1 MYPYVVFV
9 DHASPKANTT
19 NIHKTTCGHYQ
30 RYLREDSE
38 GTAWQEVSDIP
49 SAINL
54 ARRLHKQYHTNGIR
68 FMKCCMKEFAFRNPV
83 I

>member
-1 MYPYVVFV
+1 MNPYVVFV

-30 RYLREDSE
+30 KYLREGSE
-38 GTAWQEVSDIP
+38 GTDWQEVPNIP
-49 SAINL
+49 SAITL
-54 ARRLHKQYHTNGIR
+54 ARRLHKQYGTNGIP
-68 FMKCCMKEFAFRNPV
+68 FMKCCMKEFASRNPV